1 MNPLAV
7 GLIALGIVLL
17 FIGISNLMKNKRT
30 NGIIYLLMGLLAIA
44 VPFVASYL
52 IAR

>member
-1 MNPLAV
+1 MNPLAL

-17 FIGISNLMKNKRT
+17 FIGISNLMKSKRT
-30 NGIIYLLMGLLAIA
+30 NGIIFLLMGLLAVA
-44 VPFVASYL
+44 VPVAASYL